1 MKRVLFILVSLA
13 WVIPML
19 ADFDPTP
26 PPEPLTKYK
35 VTVTATPKGYTSG
48 GGTYLGGTEVT
59 ISTSAASNY
68 TFSHWTLNG
77 EFYSNEQS
85 FTYTVEPKTAR
96 FVAVYEFTPAD
107 PAEPV
112 TSNEYRLYLENNIP
126 QACSFNRSSG
136 GKVEADQYVTITAYK
151 SESYDFLGWYD
162 NGTLVSTNMSF
173 NYQMPYRTHTLTA
186 RFVYNPKDPDEPGS
200 STDEEDIQN
209 QKRGDVNGDGEVNI
223 TDAIEIY
230 NMILQVQ
237 THMMQIGYSDANK
250 DGDINISDAIE
261 IYNWILQGKN
271 L

>member
-1 MKRVLFILVSLA
+1 MKKILLFLVSLA

-35 VTVTATPKGYTSG
+35 VSVTATPKGYTSG
-48 GGTYLGGTEVT
+48 SGSYQSGTNVT
-59 ISTSAASNY
+59 ISTSAYAGY

-77 EFYSNEQS
+77 EHYSDKRS
-85 FTYTVEPKTAR
+85 FTYTVQPITAR

-107 PAEPV
+107 PAEP
-112 TSNEYRLYLENNIP
+112 TASNEYRLYLENNIS
-126 QACSFNRSSG
+126 QAGSFNRSSG
-136 GKVEADQYVTITAYK
+136 SKVEADTYVTITANK
-151 SESYDFLGWYD
+151 SADYDFLGWYEG
-162 NGTLVSTNMSF
+162 GTLVSTNLSF
-173 NYQMPYRTHTLTA
+173 NYLMPYRTHTLTA
-186 RFVYNPKDPDEPGS
+186 RFVFNPRDPEEPGS
-200 STDEEDIQN
+200 VTDENDVQN

-230 NMILQVQ
+230 SMILQVQ

-250 DGDINISDAIE
+250 DGDVNISDAIE

-271 L
+271 

>member
-1 MKRVLFILVSLA
+1 MKRILSILISLA

-26 PPEPLTKYK
+26 PAEPLTKYK
-35 VTVTATPKGYTSG
+35 VTVTATPRGYTSG
-48 GGTYLGGTEVT
+48 EGSYVGGTEVS
-59 ISTSAASNY
+59 ISTSAYAGY

-77 EFYSNEQS
+77 EHYSDERS
-85 FTYTVEPKTAR
+85 FTYTVQPITAH
-96 FVAVYEFTPAD
+96 FVAVYEYTPDD

-112 TSNEYRLYLENNIP
+112 TSNEYRLYLENNIS

-136 GKVEADQYVTITAYK
+136 GKVEADSWVDITAYK

-162 NGTLVSTNMSF
+162 NGTLVSTNLSF
-173 NYQMPYRTHTLTA
+173 NYQMPYKTHTLTA

-200 STDEEDIQN
+200 VTGDVQN

-230 NMILQVQ
+230 NMILQVK
-237 THMMQIGYSDANK
+237 THLLKLGYSDANR

-261 IYNWILQGKN
+261 IYNWILQGN
-271 L
+271 N